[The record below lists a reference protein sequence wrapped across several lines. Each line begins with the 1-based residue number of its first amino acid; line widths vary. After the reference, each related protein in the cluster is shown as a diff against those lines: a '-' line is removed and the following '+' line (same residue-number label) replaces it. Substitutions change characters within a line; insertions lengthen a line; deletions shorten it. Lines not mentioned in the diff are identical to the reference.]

1 MHEKAEKQKKEK
13 KEIKA
18 FGAIREFFKPIGL
31 SFPKR
36 NEVVKGMGIVLGCSI
51 VCSAFCAC
59 IDTATAFVVSL
70 V

>member
-1 MHEKAEKQKKEK
+1 MHKKAEKQKKE
-13 KEIKA
+13 IKT
-18 FGAIREFFKPIGL
+18 FGAIWEFFKPIGL

-36 NEVVKGMGIVLGCSI
+36 NEVVKGMGVVLGCSI